1 MYVHKE
7 GVCTLPKDIRKTH
20 IHTCTNTN
28 TVDNFMHDE
37 GGGVLGHTQS
47 CIILYLG
54 VCV

>member
-1 MYVHKE
+1 MYVYTYVPCGKIL
-7 GVCTLPKDIRKTH
+7 GTH
-20 IHTCTNTN
+20 THTCTNTN

-37 GGGVLGHTQS
+37 GGGYDVLGHTQF